1 MIIQYIRYKLEST
14 ASANGTPPAASFE
27 TAYAV
32 AASALDSSPHCLG
45 YELSRCMEEPDQ
57 YILRI
62 EWDSL
67 EGHLSGFR
75 RSKHFQPFL
84 DAIKP
89 YIGSIEEML
98 HYELTSVVSAD
109 CNSTQS
115 GDAHARG
122 GAAVA
127 RV

>member
-1 MIIQYIRYKLEST
+1 MIIEYIRYKLKST
-14 ASANGTPPAASFE
+14 ASVNGMLPVADFE
-27 TAYAV
+27 SAYGV
-32 AASALDSSPHCLG
+32 AATALDSCPHCLG
-45 YELSRCMEEPDQ
+45 YELSRCKEEPDQ

-84 DAIKP
+84 EAIKP

-98 HYELTSVVSAD
+98 HYELTSVVSA
-109 CNSTQS
+109 
-115 GDAHARG
+115 
-122 GAAVA
+122 A
-127 RV
+127 RVSGKSRV